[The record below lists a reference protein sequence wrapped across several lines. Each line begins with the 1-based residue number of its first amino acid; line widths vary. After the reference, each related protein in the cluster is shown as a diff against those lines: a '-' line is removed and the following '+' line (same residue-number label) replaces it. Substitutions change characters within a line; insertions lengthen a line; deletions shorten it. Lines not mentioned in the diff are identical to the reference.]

1 MLSGFWWIF
10 LSTEKS
16 TIFIFIKLKNMQQQ
30 DLIGYDEIIE
40 NSMRLVIYETLKK
53 VEKTGLPGNHYFVL
67 TFITK
72 AKDVSISQEL
82 LEKYPEEMTIVIQFQ
97 FKNLVVEKDKFKISL
112 SFSGKDEKLV
122 IPYSAINSF
131 SDPSMSFALK
141 FSVNYDEIK
150 SLENGDFGESNQA
163 NRDSSSLKAENS
175 VDLSAK
181 VVSLDAFRKN
191 KGNKDK

>member
-1 MLSGFWWIF
+1 
-10 LSTEKS
+10 
-16 TIFIFIKLKNMQQQ
+16 MQQK

-40 NSMRLVIYETLKK
+40 NSMRLVIYETLRK
-53 VEKTGLPGNHYFVL
+53 VEKTGLPGNHYFVI
-67 TFITK
+67 TFVTK
-72 AKDVSISQEL
+72 ASGVEVSDLL

-97 FKNLVVEKDKFKISL
+97 FKDLVVEKDKFKISL
-112 SFSGKDEKLV
+112 SFGGTHEKLV

-141 FSVNYDEIK
+141 FSVNSDDIK
-150 SLENGDFGESNQA
+150 ALEEGDFGESNQA
-163 NRDSSSLKAENS
+163 NKDSDLEKSQNS

-191 KGNKDK
+191 KDNKNN

>member
-1 MLSGFWWIF
+1 
-10 LSTEKS
+10 
-16 TIFIFIKLKNMQQQ
+16 MQQQ